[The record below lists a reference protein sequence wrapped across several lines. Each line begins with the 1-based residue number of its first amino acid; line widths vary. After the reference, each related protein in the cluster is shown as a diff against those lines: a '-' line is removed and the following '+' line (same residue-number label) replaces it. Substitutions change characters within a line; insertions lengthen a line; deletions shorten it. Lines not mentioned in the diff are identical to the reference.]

1 MKHLMKL
8 LFVPFLLFFSCTTQV
23 DGVLNDGDLPQ
34 NNKDASVE
42 ATLHPV
48 GISFSKSSIAA
59 FAEEGI
65 SEIGIYVYMDGS
77 LIYGEKQPLVHGAIE
92 VPLPLGENLQ
102 TFVVANADEV
112 ADAGQLSTAV
122 IRQNDNMQKPVYIS
136 EIIGFTSDN
145 SVKSLDVELKR
156 LVGQAVFVPVES
168 QEEMDGITQFDALDI
183 TFTNVGV
190 AYSVKEEKAVLEDVA
205 YLKEGVIVNR
215 TNGSLDTGIIFK
227 SSKRSVVHME
237 ILNEDWVETE
247 WESMIEEIDF

>member
-34 NNKDASVE
+34 NNEDASVE

-112 ADAGQLSTAV
+112 ADADQLSTAV

-156 LVGQAVFVPVES
+156 LVGQAVFAPVES

-190 AYSVKEEKAVLEDVA
+190 AYSVKEEKAVA
-205 YLKEGVIVNR
+205 
-215 TNGSLDTGIIFK
+215 
-227 SSKRSVVHME
+227 
-237 ILNEDWVETE
+237 
-247 WESMIEEIDF
+247 

>member
-1 MKHLMKL
+1 M
-8 LFVPFLLFFSCTTQV
+8 
-23 DGVLNDGDLPQ
+23 
-34 NNKDASVE
+34 
-42 ATLHPV
+42 
-48 GISFSKSSIAA
+48 
-59 FAEEGI
+59 
-65 SEIGIYVYMDGS
+65 
-77 LIYGEKQPLVHGAIE
+77 
-92 VPLPLGENLQ
+92 GENLQ

-112 ADAGQLSTAV
+112 ADADQLSTAV

-156 LVGQAVFVPVES
+156 LVGQAVFAPVES
-168 QEEMDGITQFDALDI
+168 QEEMDGIIQFDALDI

-190 AYSVKEEKAVLEDVA
+190 AYSVKEEKAVLEDVTVRTNRESDFGAYVYSFPTENNGSRTSVDVA